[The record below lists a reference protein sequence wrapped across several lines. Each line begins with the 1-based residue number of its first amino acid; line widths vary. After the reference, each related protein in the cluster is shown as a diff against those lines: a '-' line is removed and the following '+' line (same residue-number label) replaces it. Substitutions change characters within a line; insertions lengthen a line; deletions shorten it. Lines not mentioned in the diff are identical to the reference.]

1 MLGEIY
7 NMMKLDTESSSNP
20 IKLHIE
26 SLESRYDGPRSLYEK
41 FTIYPLDKNQGITI
55 GNAIRRV
62 LLSDIEG
69 LAFVSV
75 RFGNIDHAFAT
86 IPGVRE
92 DVLDILLNIKQ
103 IVVKGSEDFI
113 DSKGMIARI
122 NIRGPEVVTS
132 GLIELPPGIEIVDKN
147 QYIATV
153 CDNECLEMEML
164 IRKDNGY
171 KLSDD
176 IRLEE
181 IFEDFINIDACFTPV
196 LKANFEVE
204 KILLDKSETKEK
216 INIDIYTNGSIS
228 PENSLKKGT
237 SILNNVFESLTSRGV
252 SKNETIVEEDEK
264 EIITEILIEEIPISV
279 RAYNCL
285 KRAQINT
292 INDLVNYS
300 REELLEIKNF
310 GRKSV
315 DEVILA
321 LEKRFNIKL
330 NDEK

>member
-1 MLGEIY
+1 MVLLE
-7 NMMKLDTESSSNP
+7 MKSSNNET
-20 IKLHIE
+20 KLHLE
-26 SLESRYDGPRSLYEK
+26 SLESKCDGPRSFYER

-69 LAFVSV
+69 FAFVGV
-75 RFGNIDHAFAT
+75 RFANISHPFAT

-103 IVVKGSEDFI
+103 IVIRKSEELLNYESI
-113 DSKGMIARI
+113 VARL
-122 NIRGPEVVTS
+122 NVQGPEIVTS
-132 GLIELPPGIEIVDKN
+132 GLIELPGGIEIVDKD
-147 QYIATV
+147 QYIATI
-153 CDNECLEMEML
+153 CDNESLEMELL
-164 IRKDNGY
+164 IQKDKGY

-176 IRLEE
+176 IVLGKD
-181 IFEDFINIDACFTPV
+181 FADFISIDACFTPII
-196 LKANFEVE
+196 KANFEVE
-204 KILLDKSETKEK
+204 KILLEENETKEK
-216 INIDIYTNGSIS
+216 LNIDITTNGSIN
-228 PENSLKKGT
+228 PEYSLRKSTLILNDVFNSLRNK
-237 SILNNVFESLTSRGV
+237 SI
-252 SKNETIVEEDEK
+252 SKSEIVVVEEEK
-264 EIITEILIEEIPISV
+264 EIVNEILIEEIPISV

-292 INDLVNYS
+292 INDLVKYS

-315 DEVILA
+315 DEVIKA

-330 NDEK
+330 NNEK

>member
-1 MLGEIY
+1 MV
-7 NMMKLDTESSSNP
+7 LDTESSKNP

-26 SLESRYDGPRSLYEK
+26 SLESKCFGPRSLYEK

-55 GNAIRRV
+55 GNTLRRV

-69 LAFVSV
+69 FAFVGV
-75 RFGNIDHAFAT
+75 RFSSAGHAFAT

-103 IVVKGSEDFI
+103 IIVKDSGSETKPDN
-113 DSKGMIARI
+113 MIARI
-122 NIRGPEVVTS
+122 SVQGPEIVTS
-132 GLIELPPGIEIVDKN
+132 GLIKLPPGIEIVDKD
-147 QYIATV
+147 QYIATI
-153 CDNECLEMEML
+153 CDNQSLEIELL
-164 IRKDNGY
+164 IQNNSGY

-176 IRLEE
+176 IRFEKS
-181 IFEDFINIDACFTPV
+181 FEDFISIDACFTPV
-196 LKANFEVE
+196 VKANFEVD
-204 KILLDKSETKEK
+204 KILLEKGETKEK
-216 INIDIYTNGSIS
+216 INLEIYTDGSIN
-228 PENSLKKGT
+228 PEDALRKSS
-237 SILNNVFESLTSRGV
+237 SILSNIFESLTNKDI
-252 SKNETIVEEDEK
+252 SKSETIEDEDEK
-264 EIITEILIEEIPISV
+264 EAVTEILIEEIPISV

-292 INDLVNYS
+292 INDLVNYT

-321 LEKRFNIKL
+321 LEKRFSIKL
-330 NDEK
+330 SDEK

>member
-1 MLGEIY
+1 MVLLE
-7 NMMKLDTESSSNP
+7 MKSSNN
-20 IKLHIE
+20 ITKLHLE
-26 SLESRYDGPRSLYEK
+26 SLESKCNGPRSFYER

-69 LAFVSV
+69 FAFVGV
-75 RFGNIDHAFAT
+75 RFANINHPFAT

-103 IVVKGSEDFI
+103 IVIKKSEELLNYGSI
-113 DSKGMIARI
+113 VARL
-122 NIRGPEVVTS
+122 NVQGPEIVTS
-132 GLIELPPGIEIVDKN
+132 GLIELPGGIEVVDKD
-147 QYIATV
+147 QYIATI
-153 CDNECLEMEML
+153 CDNESLEMELL
-164 IRKDNGY
+164 IHKDKGY

-176 IRLEE
+176 IVLGKD
-181 IFEDFINIDACFTPV
+181 FADFICIDACFTPIV
-196 LKANFEVE
+196 KANFEVE
-204 KILLDKSETKEK
+204 KILLEENVTKEK
-216 INIDIYTNGSIS
+216 LNIDITTNGSIN
-228 PENSLKKGT
+228 PEYSLRKSTLILNDVFNSLRNK
-237 SILNNVFESLTSRGV
+237 SI
-252 SKNETIVEEDEK
+252 SKSEIVVVEEEK
-264 EIITEILIEEIPISV
+264 EIVNEILIEEIPISV

-292 INDLVNYS
+292 INDLVKYS

-315 DEVILA
+315 EEVIKA

-330 NDEK
+330 NNEK

>member
-1 MLGEIY
+1 MV
-7 NMMKLDTESSSNP
+7 LDTESSKNP

-26 SLESRYDGPRSLYEK
+26 SLESKCFGPRSLYEK

-55 GNAIRRV
+55 GNTLRRV

-69 LAFVSV
+69 FAFVGV
-75 RFGNIDHAFAT
+75 RFSSAGHAFAT

-103 IVVKGSEDFI
+103 IIVKDSGSETKPDN
-113 DSKGMIARI
+113 MIARI
-122 NIRGPEVVTS
+122 SVQGPEIVTS
-132 GLIELPPGIEIVDKN
+132 GLIKLPPGIEIVDKD
-147 QYIATV
+147 QYIATI
-153 CDNECLEMEML
+153 CDNQSLEIELL
-164 IRKDNGY
+164 IQNNSGY

-176 IRLEE
+176 IRFEKS
-181 IFEDFINIDACFTPV
+181 FEDFISIDACFTPV
-196 LKANFEVE
+196 VKANFEVD
-204 KILLDKSETKEK
+204 KILLEKGETKEK
-216 INIDIYTNGSIS
+216 INLEIYTDGSIN
-228 PENSLKKGT
+228 PEDALRKS
-237 SILNNVFESLTSRGV
+237 SFILSNIFESLTNKDI
-252 SKNETIVEEDEK
+252 SKSETIEDEDEK
-264 EIITEILIEEIPISV
+264 EAVTEILIEEIPISV

-292 INDLVNYS
+292 INDLVNYT

-321 LEKRFNIKL
+321 LEKRFSIKL
-330 NDEK
+330 SDEK

>member
-1 MLGEIY
+1 MV
-7 NMMKLDTESSSNP
+7 LDTESSKNP

-26 SLESRYDGPRSLYEK
+26 SLESKCFGPRSLYEK

-55 GNAIRRV
+55 GNTLRRV

-69 LAFVSV
+69 FAFVGV
-75 RFGNIDHAFAT
+75 RFSSAGHAFAT

-103 IVVKGSEDFI
+103 IIIKDSGSETKPDN
-113 DSKGMIARI
+113 MIARI
-122 NIRGPEVVTS
+122 SVQGPEIVTS
-132 GLIELPPGIEIVDKN
+132 GLIKLPPGIEIVDKD
-147 QYIATV
+147 QYIATI
-153 CDNECLEMEML
+153 CDNQSLEIELL
-164 IRKDNGY
+164 IQNNSGY

-176 IRLEE
+176 IRLEKS
-181 IFEDFINIDACFTPV
+181 FEDFISIDACFTPV
-196 LKANFEVE
+196 VKANFEVD
-204 KILLDKSETKEK
+204 KILLEKGETKEK
-216 INIDIYTNGSIS
+216 INLEIYTDGSIN
-228 PENSLKKGT
+228 PEDALRKSS
-237 SILNNVFESLTSRGV
+237 SILNNIFESLTNKDI
-252 SKNETIVEEDEK
+252 SKSETIEDEDEK
-264 EIITEILIEEIPISV
+264 EAVTEILIEEIPISV

-292 INDLVNYS
+292 INDLVNYT

-321 LEKRFNIKL
+321 LEKRFSIKL
-330 NDEK
+330 SDEK

>member
-1 MLGEIY
+1 
-7 NMMKLDTESSSNP
+7 MMKLEKESSNNP

-26 SLESRYDGPRSLYEK
+26 SLESRCDGPRSFYEK
-41 FTIYPLDKNQGITI
+41 FTIYPLDKNQGITV
-55 GNAIRRV
+55 GNTIRRV

-69 LAFVSV
+69 FAIIGV
-75 RFGNIDHAFAT
+75 RFGKIDHAFAT

-103 IVVKGSEDFI
+103 IVLKKSIDFI
-113 DSKGMIARI
+113 YSENIIARL
-122 NIRGPEVVTS
+122 NIQGPEIVTS
-132 GLIELPPGIEIVDKN
+132 GLIEMPTGIEIVDKN

-153 CDNECLEMEML
+153 CDNEHIEIELL
-164 IRKDNGY
+164 IRKGNGY

-176 IRLEE
+176 IKLEKA
-181 IFEDFINIDACFTPV
+181 FEDFISIDACFTPI
-196 LKANFEVE
+196 LKANFNVE

-228 PENSLKKGT
+228 PEESLRKST
-237 SILNNVFESLTSRGV
+237 SILKNIFESLINKEI
-252 SKNETIVEEDEK
+252 SKSEAFVEKDEK
-264 EIITEILIEEIPISV
+264 EIVTETLIEEIPISV

-285 KRAQINT
+285 KRAKINT
-292 INDLVNYS
+292 INDLANYS

-315 DEVILA
+315 DEVISA
-321 LEKRFNIKL
+321 LDKRFKIKL
-330 NDEK
+330 RDEK

>member
-1 MLGEIY
+1 MV
-7 NMMKLDTESSSNP
+7 LDTESSKNP

-26 SLESRYDGPRSLYEK
+26 SLESKCFGPRSLYEK

-55 GNAIRRV
+55 GNTLRRV

-69 LAFVSV
+69 FAFVGV
-75 RFGNIDHAFAT
+75 RFSSAGHAFAT

-103 IVVKGSEDFI
+103 IIVKDSGSETKPDN
-113 DSKGMIARI
+113 MIARI
-122 NIRGPEVVTS
+122 SVQGPEILTS
-132 GLIELPPGIEIVDKN
+132 GLIKLPPGIEIVDKD
-147 QYIATV
+147 QYIATI
-153 CDNECLEMEML
+153 CDNQSLEIELL
-164 IRKDNGY
+164 IQNNSGY

-176 IRLEE
+176 IRLEKS
-181 IFEDFINIDACFTPV
+181 FEDFISIDACFTPV
-196 LKANFEVE
+196 VKANFEVD
-204 KILLDKSETKEK
+204 KILLEKGETKEK
-216 INIDIYTNGSIS
+216 INLEIYTDGSIN
-228 PENSLKKGT
+228 PEDALRKSS
-237 SILNNVFESLTSRGV
+237 SILSNIFESLTNKDI
-252 SKNETIVEEDEK
+252 SKSETIEDEDEK
-264 EIITEILIEEIPISV
+264 EAVTEILIEEIPISV

-292 INDLVNYS
+292 INDLVNYT

-321 LEKRFNIKL
+321 LEKRFSIKL
-330 NDEK
+330 SDEK